1 MLEIDGS
8 VYLLFLTY
16 ATQTPYQGQLRNHP
30 GSDLLE
36 QISIPLINEEDK
48 RRTVAKIL
56 LRLQRYVRGYL
67 PDARIE
73 TDEDFSKNPAEV
85 KIRVWWKDEEDSV
98 DATE

>member
-1 MLEIDGS
+1 M
-8 VYLLFLTY
+8 
-16 ATQTPYQGQLRNHP
+16 
-30 GSDLLE
+30 
-36 QISIPLINEEDK
+36 PLINEEDK

-73 TDEDFSKNPAEV
+73 TDEDFSKNPVEV

>member
-1 MLEIDGS
+1 M
-8 VYLLFLTY
+8 
-16 ATQTPYQGQLRNHP
+16 
-30 GSDLLE
+30 E

-73 TDEDFSKNPAEV
+73 TDEDSSKNPAEV

>member
-1 MLEIDGS
+1 M
-8 VYLLFLTY
+8 
-16 ATQTPYQGQLRNHP
+16 
-30 GSDLLE
+30 E